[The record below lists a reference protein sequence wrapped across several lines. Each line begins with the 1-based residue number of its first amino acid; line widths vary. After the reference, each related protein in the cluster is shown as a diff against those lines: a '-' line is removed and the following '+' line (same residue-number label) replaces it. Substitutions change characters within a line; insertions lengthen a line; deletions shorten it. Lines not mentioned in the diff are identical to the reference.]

1 MNAEMS
7 AESGD
12 LRPVGAGKE
21 DRASHVGVEDS
32 ADGDGI
38 TYPMGTPDQNVHT
51 DQCPI
56 LYALGLV
63 GQKWKLPLLWYLHE
77 KPTTRFN
84 ELKRRVPG
92 ISNLMLTKSLR
103 EMEEDGLVTRHQ
115 YDEVPPRVEYSLTK
129 RGEAL
134 LPALNGLYAWGEQ
147 QMQLEKK

>member
-1 MNAEMS
+1 MAEPS
-7 AESGD
+7 
-12 LRPVGAGKE
+12 
-21 DRASHVGVEDS
+21 
-32 ADGDGI
+32 
-38 TYPMGTPDQNVHT
+38 YPMGTPEGNVDSET
-51 DQCPI
+51 CPI

-103 EMEEDGLVTRHQ
+103 ELEESGLVLR
-115 YDEVPPRVEYSLTK
+115 DEKGTVPPHVEYSLTE

-134 LPALNGLYAWGEQ
+134 LPALNELYAWGEE
-147 QMQLEKK
+147 QMRNMPKLG

>member
-1 MNAEMS
+1 M
-7 AESGD
+7 D
-12 LRPVGAGKE
+12 DK
-21 DRASHVGVEDS
+21 
-32 ADGDGI
+32 GI
-38 TYPMGTPDQNVHT
+38 TYDIGTPEVNVNSE
-51 DQCPI
+51 QCPI

-103 EMEEDGLVTRHQ
+103 EMEEDGLVARHQ
-115 YDEVPPRVEYSLTK
+115 YDEVPPRVEYSLTA

-134 LPALNGLYAWGEQ
+134 LPALNGLYAWGEE
-147 QMQLEKK
+147 QMQLEKSGTPAPAE

>member
-1 MNAEMS
+1 MHEQPS
-7 AESGD
+7 
-12 LRPVGAGKE
+12 
-21 DRASHVGVEDS
+21 
-32 ADGDGI
+32 
-38 TYPMGTPDQNVHT
+38 YPMGTPEDNV
-51 DQCPI
+51 DREKCPI

-103 EMEEDGLVTRHQ
+103 ELEEAGLVLRNQLET
-115 YDEVPPRVEYSLTK
+115 VPPHVEYSLTA

-134 LPALNGLYAWGEQ
+134 LPALNELYAWGEE
-147 QMQLEKK
+147 QMRRS

>member
-1 MNAEMS
+1 MANTES
-7 AESGD
+7 ASMG
-12 LRPVGAGKE
+12 P
-21 DRASHVGVEDS
+21 S
-32 ADGDGI
+32 
-38 TYPMGTPDQNVHT
+38 YPMGTPEDNL
-51 DQCPI
+51 DREKCPI

-103 EMEEDGLVTRHQ
+103 ELEDAELVLRDQKET
-115 YDEVPPRVEYSLTK
+115 VPPHVEYSLTE

-134 LPALNGLYAWGEQ
+134 LPALNELYAWGEE
-147 QMQLEKK
+147 QLRRG